1 MLCHSFVAQHAVR
14 RRQGL
19 GASLN
24 TSERPKRAGVVA
36 LSFRCLRTACRF
48 FRRAA
53 RPDHLSAASVPG
65 SDAAWRCC
73 TSLANLFAC
82 RRCYGL
88 AYASRRKALYFRD
101 IDKALKI
108 RTRLGGSAVMSE
120 RFPDKPKGMHWQTYE
135 RLRRA
140 HDAAECRSMAGL
152 LRSIERRDRRAGGRH

>member
-1 MLCHSFVAQHAVR
+1 MWSLLVSGAGNRVSELHAGSSVEQRVPITWTACHFGGQRPWFGR
-14 RRQGL
+14 R
-19 GASLN
+19 
-24 TSERPKRAGVVA
+24 VA
-36 LSFRCLRTACRF
+36 LLY
-48 FRRAA
+48 
-53 RPDHLSAASVPG
+53 
-65 SDAAWRCC
+65 
-73 TSLANLFAC
+73 LAGKLFAC

-101 IDKALKI
+101 IDKAQKI

-152 LRSIERRDRRAGGRH
+152 LRSIERRDRLAGGRH